1 MSESPSQQPSAVQPQ
16 QKSWW
21 GRNWIWVVPVG
32 CLTPLLLCGGCLG
45 LFVFGI
51 FGALKSS
58 EVYQQ
63 AVAKAQAS
71 EEVQSAIGEPIV
83 AGTFVS
89 GSIEV
94 SGASGNADLA
104 IPISGPKGSAT
115 VYAVAKKSAG
125 RWSYTTLEVEVK
137 GAAGRID
144 LLADESR

>member
-1 MSESPSQQPSAVQPQ
+1 
-16 QKSWW
+16 
-21 GRNWIWVVPVG
+21 
-32 CLTPLLLCGGCLG
+32 LG